1 MTFNI
6 FANYWKQFVSK
17 LENIP
22 LWPSYKCS
30 LLFSKHHKIKSDYFC
45 HCFFSLLFHSWLVW
59 SLDTDS
65 ISGIP
70 DTFNEFIV
78 QICCPKALPWYPSVS
93 PSIVCLCL
101 QITCFC
107 CLLYFLYSLYF
118 EIFNALFSFVNQTSF
133 LQDQKFCLCKC
144 RTVVYWGP
152 N

>member
-6 FANYWKQFVSK
+6 FAHYWKQFVSK
-17 LENIP
+17 VENI
-22 LWPSYKCS
+22 LLQPSYKYS
-30 LLFSKHHKIKSDYFC
+30 LLLSKHHKIKSDYFY
-45 HCFFSLLFHSWLVW
+45 HCFFSMLFHSWLVW
-59 SLDTDS
+59 SLDTAS

-101 QITCFC
+101 QITCVACSIFSIRC
-107 CLLYFLYSLYF
+107 ILRS
-118 EIFNALFSFVNQTSF
+118 FNALISFVNQTSF
-133 LQDQKFCLCKC
+133 LKNQKFCLCKC